1 MKTSAP
7 ARAASPLASTSL
19 PTASKVRR
27 FHAQGG
33 TRQTRP
39 RSVVRLATLAR
50 PWVRERQICS
60 VLGRKLPQFRDLQ
73 RHVKDVAGAD
83 FDLLRRRQGSL
94 QRRLVRPPRVDRPQ
108 RDHVVVAGDESAHA
122 ELPSFIAPGDGH
134 AGWTRDA
141 WRRPLPRDQNW
152 PADRLIATHHGARDR
167 AGLVI
172 DDDGQLVSHG
182 AALERYDVATYR
194 GAVVVNPLY
203 VIPGAKPEY
212 GHRLLYRPHS
222 LDPELPVGRGQN
234 RHSRAQ
240 GSRKLVRRT

>member
-73 RHVKDVAGAD
+73 RHIEEVVGAD
-83 FDLLRRRQGSL
+83 FDLLQCDAGGHGIAVVYAPAPSIFDVLEPKDVPGSL
-94 QRRLVRPPRVDRPQ
+94 IEQR
-108 RDHVVVAGDESAHA
+108 
-122 ELPSFIAPGDGH
+122 F
-134 AGWTRDA
+134 
-141 WRRPLPRDQNW
+141 
-152 PADRLIATHHGARDR
+152 
-167 AGLVI
+167 
-172 DDDGQLVSHG
+172 
-182 AALERYDVATYR
+182 DVAS
-194 GAVVVNPLY
+194 AVY
-203 VIPGAKPEY
+203 QI
-212 GHRLLYRPHS
+212 
-222 LDPELPVGRGQN
+222 GR
-234 RHSRAQ
+234 A
-240 GSRKLVRRT
+240 